1 MKSRLLHEVDGQRT
15 FALVFD
21 TGDEVM
27 ASLKA
32 FAGRER
38 LSAAQ
43 FSAIG
48 AFRSAVLGY
57 FDWETKT
64 YLKRAVDEQ
73 VEVASLTGDV
83 ALSDKATDS
92 RATDS
97 RTTDSRATDSRAPA
111 IHIHAVLGRRDTSA
125 LAGHLL
131 EAHVRPTLEVV
142 LVESPAHLCKR
153 HDADSG
159 LALIDV
165 AS

>member
-1 MKSRLLHEVDGQRT
+1 MKSRMLHEVDGQRT

-165 AS
+165 SR

>member
-1 MKSRLLHEVDGQRT
+1 MKSRMLHEVDGQRT

-165 AS
+165 SS